1 VRALPSSAATER
13 RVSSPAG
20 LRAGEWLDVVKRTG
34 KQFRADDCMGLAQQ
48 VAFNSLL
55 AFFPAVI
62 LLIGLLGLIGP
73 DAYDSLRHL
82 LGAVA
87 PQAVLNAIELAK
99 NSSAG
104 GGAGSA
110 VAVAAGTAGA
120 LWAASGASG
129 SVIKAVNRA
138 NHLPETRPFW
148 RLRLLALALVLLT
161 GLVTAAVFVL
171 IVFGGPLGEAIARR
185 ADLGHPFLV
194 AWDAARWPAAF
205 AGILVFLSV
214 VYYMAPSRRPRSWR
228 RVAPGSVVG
237 ATLWLGLSALFA
249 LYTSYSHSY
258 DRTYGSLAGAI
269 VLLLWLDYSAVALLL
284 GAELNAELDRRGLES
299 PERAA

>member
-110 VAVAAGTAGA
+110 VAFAAGTAGA
-120 LWAASGASG
+120 LWAASGATG
-129 SVIKAVNRA
+129 AVIKAVNRA
-138 NHLPETRPFW
+138 NGLPETRPFW

-171 IVFGGPLGEAIARR
+171 VVFGGPLGDAIARR
-185 ADLGHPFLV
+185 ADLGHPFQV
-194 AWDAARWPAAF
+194 AWNAARWPAAF
-205 AGILVFLSV
+205 AGILAFLSI
-214 VYYMAPSRRPRSWR
+214 VYYLAPSRRPRDWR
-228 RVAPGSVVG
+228 RIVPGSVLGSV
-237 ATLWLGLSALFA
+237 LWLGLSALFA
-249 LYTSYSHSY
+249 LYTSYSDSY

-284 GAELNAELDRRGLES
+284 GAELNAELDRRARR
-299 PERAA
+299 P